1 MSLRPPAVAACAALA
16 AALALAACGPA
27 GTPGTPRS
35 GPAQSIRVG
44 TALAAEQV
52 LSRSLDS
59 APSSLDPSLITDVP
73 AQHVLDD
80 LFEGLAILSPD
91 GHAIPGVAR
100 SWETSADGLT
110 WIFHLRPEARWSN
123 GEPLTAGDFVY
134 AWRRTVDPKT
144 GAAYAQAVAPV
155 LNAFDIATGKRPVGD
170 LGAEA
175 LDAHTLR
182 VRLSEPT
189 PYLPFLMTN
198 AWMYPLYRPVI
209 EKYGDDWTRPEHM
222 VANGPFVLQENVIG
236 NRLTFDKSPTYW
248 GASQVRLTRVV
259 YYVLEDRNA
268 QSQRYLAGKIQFVET
283 IPTTDLPWLR
293 AQLGDQVV
301 IKPYFGTFLI
311 GLNDL
316 QPPFRDNPKLR
327 LALSMA
333 FDRDKVTEH
342 VLNGAGFPA
351 YTLVPPLEGYDAPV
365 PDWARLPEAERH
377 ALAQRLYREAG
388 YSREHPLRAEMT
400 ITGGDPVTQLTYEA
414 ICAMWRTVLGAEIGL
429 HPEEFKILLQNNRM
443 HRNILFH
450 NAWIGDYP
458 DPYTFMQLYKT
469 GFDLNYGAYSRPA
482 YDALL
487 QQAAL
492 KTTNAER
499 YRIYEQA
506 ERMLN
511 DDGAYIPIYY
521 YAVRHMVKPYLKG
534 FAPNIVDRSL
544 SRHMYLLEHEG
555 D

>member
-1 MSLRPPAVAACAALA
+1 VSVRLPAAALA
-16 AALALAACGPA
+16 AALTLAACGPA
-27 GTPGTPRS
+27 ATPGSPRS
-35 GPAQSIRVG
+35 GPVQSIRVG

-91 GHAIPGVAR
+91 GRALPGVAA
-100 SWETSADGLT
+100 SWDVSADGLT
-110 WIFHLRPEARWSN
+110 WTFHLRPEARWSN
-123 GEPLTAGDFVY
+123 GAPLTAADFVY

-144 GAAYAQAVAPV
+144 GASYAQAVAPV
-155 LNAFDIATGKRPVGD
+155 LNAFDIATGKRPVSD
-170 LGAEA
+170 LGADA

-189 PYLPFLMTN
+189 PYLPFLLTN

-209 EKYGDDWTRPEHM
+209 DKHGDDWTRAGNI
-222 VANGPFVLQENVIG
+222 VSNGPFVLQENVIG
-236 NRLTFDKSPTYW
+236 NRLTLDRNPLYW
-248 GASQVRLTRVV
+248 DVAHVRLTRVV
-259 YYVLEDRNA
+259 FYPLEDRNA

-283 IPTTDLPWLR
+283 IPTTDLPWLK

-301 IKPYFGTFLI
+301 VKPYFGTFLI

-316 QPPFRDNPKLR
+316 RPPFRDNPRLR

-333 FDRDKVTEH
+333 FDREKVAEY
-342 VLNGAGFPA
+342 VINGAGFPA
-351 YTLVPPLEGYDAPV
+351 YTLVPPLAGYDAQI
-365 PDWARLPEAERH
+365 PDWARLPEAQRH

-400 ITGGDPVTQLTYEA
+400 IPGGDPVTTLTYEA
-414 ICAMWRTVLGAEIGL
+414 ICAMWRTVLGAEISL
-429 HPEEFKILLQNNRM
+429 HPEEFKILLQNNRL
-443 HRNILFH
+443 HTNILFH

-506 ERMLN
+506 ERMIN

-521 YAVRHMVKPYLKG
+521 YAVRHMVKPYLRG
-534 FAPNIVDRSL
+534 FAPNTVDRNL
-544 SRHMYLLEHEG
+544 SRHMYLLEHQG

>member
-1 MSLRPPAVAACAALA
+1 MSARLPAAALA
-16 AALALAACGPA
+16 AALTLVACGPG
-27 GTPGTPRS
+27 GTTGSPRG
-35 GPAQSIRVG
+35 GPVQSIRVG

-52 LSRSLDS
+52 LSRSLDA
-59 APSSLDPSLITDVP
+59 APSSLDPSLVTDTA

-80 LFEGLAILSPD
+80 LFEGLTILSPD
-91 GHAIPGVAR
+91 GHAIPGVAQ
-100 SWETSADGLT
+100 SWDTSADGLT
-110 WIFHLRPEARWSN
+110 WTFHLRPTARWSN
-123 GEPLTAGDFVY
+123 GAPLTAVDFVY

-144 GAAYAQAVAPV
+144 GASYAQAVAPV
-155 LNAFDIATGKRPVGD
+155 LNAFEIATGKRPVTD

-175 LDAHTLR
+175 VDAHTLR

-209 EKYGDDWTRPEHM
+209 EKYGDDWTR
-222 VANGPFVLQENVIG
+222 VDNIVSNGPFVLRENVIG
-236 NRLTFDKSPTYW
+236 NRLSFERNPLYW
-248 GASQVRLTRVV
+248 DAAHVRLTRVV
-259 YYVLEDRNA
+259 YYVLTDRNA
-268 QSQRYLAGKIQFVET
+268 QSQRFLAGQVQFVET

-301 IKPYFGTFLI
+301 VKPYFGTFLI

-316 QPPFRDNPKLR
+316 KPPFRDNPKLR

-333 FDRDKVTEH
+333 FDREKLTEH
-342 VLNGAGFPA
+342 VLYGAGFPA
-351 YTLVPPLEGYDAPV
+351 YSLMPPLEGYQPQV
-365 PDWARLPEAERH
+365 PDWARLPAAERH
-377 ALAQRLYREAG
+377 ELARRLYREAG
-388 YSREHPLRAEMT
+388 YSPEHPLRAELA

-429 HPEEFKILLQNNRM
+429 HPEEFKILLQDNRL
-443 HRNILFH
+443 HLNILFH

-458 DPYTFMQLYKT
+458 DPYTFMQLFKT

-487 QQAAL
+487 AEAATR
-492 KTTNAER
+492 TTNAER
-499 YRIYEQA
+499 YRIYEEG

-511 DDGAYIPIYY
+511 ADGAYIPIYY
-521 YAVRHMVKPYLKG
+521 YAVRHLVKPYLKG
-534 FAPNIVDRSL
+534 FAPNIVDRNL
-544 SRHMYLLEHEG
+544 SRHMYLLEHQG